1 MRAGSAASAAAA
13 AAANRN
19 TNRTFAT
26 TAALPVSVRATRPTS
41 PEGLV
46 RVALI
51 ELVTSGREETVS
63 LPETLEFAGARLGDA
78 RRAFDALR
86 VRAACL
92 FVSAGAREGPE
103 RPAARAERL
112 RRLDALL
119 ADPTTS
125 ADDLALEIAGDVS
138 SENERLVRA
147 ENEPPPTVAA
157 TLRRLLAP
165 RDASGARLTRALA
178 EALCVRALLGP
189 PIAAASPVAAARA
202 AAGAAPLLRA
212 GFRGADGAAV
222 ARDIASL
229 AARLDVS
236 VGRVTW
242 DVHAH
247 AYDVLA
253 RRALAEEDEI

>member
-1 MRAGSAASAAAA
+1 
-13 AAANRN
+13 
-19 TNRTFAT
+19 
-26 TAALPVSVRATRPTS
+26 
-41 PEGLV
+41 
-46 RVALI
+46 
-51 ELVTSGREETVS
+51 
-63 LPETLEFAGARLGDA
+63 
-78 RRAFDALR
+78 
-86 VRAACL
+86 
-92 FVSAGAREGPE
+92 
-103 RPAARAERL
+103 
-112 RRLDALL
+112 LL

-125 ADDLALEIAGDVS
+125 EDDLALEIAGDC
-138 SENERLVRA
+138 ENERLIRA
-147 ENEPPPTVAA
+147 ENKPSAVAA

-212 GFRGADGAAV
+212 GFRGADGASV
-222 ARDIASL
+222 ARDVASL

-242 DVHAH
+242 DVHAR

-253 RRALAEEDEI
+253 RRALAAEDEI